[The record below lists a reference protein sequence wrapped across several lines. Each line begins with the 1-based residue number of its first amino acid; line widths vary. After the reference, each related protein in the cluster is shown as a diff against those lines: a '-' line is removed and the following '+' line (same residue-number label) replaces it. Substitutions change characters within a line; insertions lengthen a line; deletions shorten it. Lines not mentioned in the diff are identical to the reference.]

1 MAGRKIIAVVGAT
14 GAQGGGLARA
24 LLSDKTGEFTP
35 RAITRKTS
43 SEKARAL
50 AALGAEVVEADLDQ
64 PDSVRRAFD
73 GAYGAFCVTNFWEHF
88 SAEKEITQA
97 GHLANAAKAASLKH
111 VVWSTLEDTRKWVP
125 LSDTRMP
132 TLQEKYKVAHFDAKG
147 EADAFFQSVPTTFLL
162 ASFYW
167 ENFISFGSGP
177 TRGEDGKLVLA
188 LPIGER
194 KMAGIAAEDI
204 GKCAAGIFRRGTSLV
219 GQRIGLAG
227 EHLTGRE
234 MAEQMAEAFGEP
246 VRYVA
251 MDWNDYRALGFPGA
265 EDMGNMFQIYHDFAD
280 QLNQTRS
287 VEGSRAL
294 NPELQNFRTWLSRNK
309 DRIPR

>member
-14 GAQGGGLARA
+14 GAQGGGLVRA
-24 LLSDKTGEFTP
+24 LLNDKAGEFTP
-35 RAITRKTS
+35 RAITRKAS

-64 PDSVRRAFD
+64 PETLGRAFD
-73 GAYGAFCVTNFWEHF
+73 GAYGAYCVTNFWEHY
-88 SAEKEITQA
+88 SGEKEFTQA
-97 GHLANAAKAASLKH
+97 GHLARAAKEAGLEH
-111 VVWSTLEDTRKWVP
+111 VIWSTLEDTRKWVP

-132 TLQEKYKVAHFDAKG
+132 TLQGKYKVAHFDAKG

-167 ENFISFGSGP
+167 ENFIFFGSGP
-177 TRGEDGKLVLA
+177 TRGEDGKLVLI

-234 MAEQMAEAFGEP
+234 MADQMAEALGEP
-246 VRYVA
+246 VRHVP

-265 EDMGNMFQIYHDFAD
+265 DDVGNMFQIYHDFAD

>member
-1 MAGRKIIAVVGAT
+1 MARKIIAVVGAT
-14 GAQGGGLARA
+14 GAQGGGLVRA
-24 LLSDKTGEFTP
+24 LLKDPAGEFTP
-35 RAITRKTS
+35 RAITRKAS

-50 AALGAEVVEADLDQ
+50 GALGAEVVEADLDQ

-73 GAYGAFCVTNFWEHF
+73 GAFGAFCVTNFWEHF
-88 SAEKEITQA
+88 SGEKEFTQA
-97 GHLANAAKAASLKH
+97 GHLAEAAKAARLKH

-132 TLQEKYKVAHFDAKG
+132 TLQGKYKVAHFDAKG
-147 EADAFFQSVPTTFLL
+147 EADALFRDVPTTFVL

-167 ENFISFGSGP
+167 DNLIYFGAGP
-177 TRGEDGKLVLA
+177 KRGDDGTLVFV
-188 LPIGER
+188 LPVGQR

-204 GKCAAGIFRRGTSLV
+204 GKCVAGVFRKGASMV
-219 GQRIGLAG
+219 GKSIGIAG

-234 MAEQMAEAFGEP
+234 MADQMADAFGEP
-246 VRYVA
+246 VRHYA
-251 MDWNDYRALGFPGA
+251 MGWDDYRALGYPGA

-287 VEGSRAL
+287 VEVSREL

-309 DRIPR
+309 DLIPR